1 MANFAANAQIHEH
14 SLIRRLLPALWFFLL
29 LFPLT
34 LTAQQRNLSTTS
46 KKAAALYQKANEY
59 LRARNFD
66 KAIEALNDARQKDTT
81 FGEAYLKL
89 AGLYKVMGDKEAS
102 FRHYRQAL
110 RLLPY
115 NPALNSEYYNFASL
129 SLSAGHYQ
137 DARKYFELFLQAAPK
152 NSKAAN
158 QARAQLN
165 HIAFAEAALRNP
177 VAFKPEKLAAPL
189 NRFAMQYFPALTA
202 DQRHLLFTGRLGSRP
217 EQDENLFVSVRQEAS
232 WSEPVSISPDI
243 NTRQNEGAGSISGD
257 GKTLV
262 FASCDRPDSY
272 GSCDLYIS
280 YRTGEKWS
288 KPVNLGA
295 VVNGKGWDSQ
305 PSLSADGRTLY
316 FASVRAGGQ
325 GAEDIWVTTRGAD
338 NTWSEPR
345 NLGPGIN
352 TGGNENSPF
361 IHPSGSTLY
370 LASDGHPG
378 LGQADIF
385 KAHLGE
391 QGKWEQPQNLGYPLN
406 TFENENSLFIS
417 TDNKTGYYSRQISHN
432 QGQATVELFQ
442 FEVPAQWKSKE
453 ESIFAQG
460 NVYDA
465 KTKKPLQATVQLYDV
480 ATDSLVQQVHSDS
493 QRGDYTIVLT
503 EGKQYAMYVSADGYL
518 LKSLSFDYTA
528 RKDFNP
534 LTLDVYLDPLHTGAN
549 IVLNNLF
556 FPSNKYTLEPTSRT
570 ELNKLVQFLT
580 QHQSVRIQ
588 ISGHTDDVGEAAFNL
603 NLSRKRAQSV
613 VDYLTQRGLGRSR
626 LSVAGFGETKPVKP
640 NDSDANRQLNR
651 RIELKV
657 L

>member
-1 MANFAANAQIHEH
+1 MANFAANAQIHEY
-14 SLIRRLLPALWFFLL
+14 SLTRRLLWVFWFLL
-29 LFPLT
+29 VLFPLT
-34 LTAQQRNLSTTS
+34 LAAQQRNLSTSS
-46 KKAAALYQKANEY
+46 KKAAALYNKANEY
-59 LRARNFD
+59 LRARNFS
-66 KAIEALNDARQKDTT
+66 KAIEALNAAKQKDTA

-89 AGLYKVMGDKEAS
+89 AGLYKVMGDKEAT
-102 FRHYRQAL
+102 FRSYRQAL

-115 NPALNSEYYNFASL
+115 NPALNGEYYNFAAL
-129 SLSAGHYQ
+129 SHAAGHYQ
-137 DARKYFELFLQAAPK
+137 EARRYFELFLQAAPK
-152 NSKAAN
+152 NAKATN
-158 QARAQLN
+158 NARAALD
-165 HIAFAEAALRNP
+165 HIAFAEEALRNP
-177 VAFKPEKLAAPL
+177 VPFKPEKLAAPL
-189 NRFAMQYFPALTA
+189 NNFAMQYFPALTA
-202 DQRHLLFTGRLGSRP
+202 DQRHLLFTGRLGNRP
-217 EQDENLFVSVRQEAS
+217 EQDENLFVAVRREDS

-325 GAEDIWVTTRGAD
+325 GAEDIWVTTLGPD
-338 NTWSEPR
+338 NLWSEPV
-345 NLGPGIN
+345 NLGAGVN

-378 LGQADIF
+378 LGNADIF
-385 KAHLGE
+385 KADRDA
-391 QGKWEQPQNLGYPLN
+391 QGNWEKPRNLGYPLN
-406 TFENENSLFIS
+406 TFENENSLFIT
-417 TDNKTGYYSRQISHN
+417 TDNRTGYYSRQISN
-432 QGQATVELFQ
+432 KQGQATIELFQ
-442 FEVPAQWKSKE
+442 FQVPAQWKSKQ

-465 KTKKPLQATVQLYDV
+465 KTKKPLAATVQLYDV
-480 ATDSLVQQVHSDS
+480 ATDELVQQVHSDP

-528 RKDFNP
+528 KKDFNP
-534 LTLDVYLDPLHTGAN
+534 LMLDVYLDPLSAGAN

-556 FPSNKYTLEPTSRT
+556 FPSNKYTLEAKSKT
-570 ELNKLVQFLT
+570 ELNKLVQFLG
-580 QHQSVRIQ
+580 QHKGVRIQ

-603 NLSRKRAQSV
+603 DLSRKRAQSV
-613 VDYLTQRGLGRSR
+613 VDYLTQRGVGRSR
-626 LSVAGFGETKPVKP
+626 LTVAGFGESKPVKP
-640 NDSDANRQLNR
+640 NDSEASRQLNR